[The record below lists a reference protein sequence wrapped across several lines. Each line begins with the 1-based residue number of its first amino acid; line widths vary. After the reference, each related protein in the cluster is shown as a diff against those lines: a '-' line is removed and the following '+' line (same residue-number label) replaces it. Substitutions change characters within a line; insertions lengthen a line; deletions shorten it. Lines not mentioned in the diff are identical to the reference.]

1 MAFGS
6 SRDLQGVLCSDF
18 HWGYAAAATQVE
30 GGWNADGKGI
40 SIWDTFA
47 HTLGKVR
54 DGSTPDDAVLS
65 YYKYKEDVSLMKS
78 YGVTVYRFSLSWTR
92 IIPLGGKDDPVN
104 ESGLRYY
111 ENLIDELLKNGI
123 RPFVTLFHWDT
134 PQALQDRYGG
144 MLNMEKYT
152 PDFVRYARVGFE
164 RLGGKVK
171 HWIRYNEPGVYMI
184 AGYAGRCACTSQI
197 IQSRIERGR
206 RLQSLGILS

>member
-1 MAFGS
+1 VSSKRSISPEPSRFFFYSPHPDWSGSGSAASFIPPSYFILQFLQRTSASCILVIHRVTMAFGS

-78 YGVTVYRFSLSWTR
+78 YGVTAYRFSVVDTDHPSLSTSASR
-92 IIPLGGKDDPVN
+92 NATANLGLVHSCGPSV
-104 ESGLRYY
+104 STLY
-111 ENLIDELLKNGI
+111 LI
-123 RPFVTLFHWDT
+123 R
-134 PQALQDRYGG
+134 
-144 MLNMEKYT
+144 
-152 PDFVRYARVGFE
+152 
-164 RLGGKVK
+164 
-171 HWIRYNEPGVYMI
+171 
-184 AGYAGRCACTSQI
+184 
-197 IQSRIERGR
+197 
-206 RLQSLGILS
+206 